1 MVRTLSFHCKGTGS
15 VPGQGTNI
23 PQATW
28 YGLKRLKKKPIK
40 WQPDFLGP
48 VPPERA
54 EGRSRRREYLAGSRL
69 GRSPLLNSG
78 DESDTL
84 NIQTMARLYI
94 KTVL

>member
-1 MVRTLSFHCKGTGS
+1 MVRALSVHCKGTGS
-15 VPGQGTNI
+15 VPDQGTNI

-28 YGLKRLKKKPIK
+28 YGFKKKKKPIK

-54 EGRSRRREYLAGSRL
+54 EGRSRRRECLAGSRL

-78 DESDTL
+78 EESDTL
-84 NIQTMARLYI
+84 NIQTVARLYI